1 MLTIMTLNVNYYG
14 SKHGAWSARRKLI
27 CEAIQRAGADV
38 IALQAVSKD
47 PALYDGL
54 DQAAL
59 LAELLQEY
67 RYQVFHSAMQYDD
80 GREEGLAFL
89 SRFAILGTDERRLS
103 LRSGLEDTNRRVVL
117 AARIAAPGGNL
128 QLFNAH
134 FSWVEPQTIDNVRET
149 LEYLGTFNEPLM
161 LVGDLNAAPDSHP
174 MRMLAEAGWHD
185 AWAELHPD
193 EPGYTFESNEPTK
206 RIDYAWLNAQLRP
219 KLKTAHVVATNQD
232 VQGARPSDHLGLT
245 VMVD

>member
-1 MLTIMTLNVNYYG
+1 MLAIMTLNINSYG
-14 SKHGAWSARRKLI
+14 AKHGAWSARRKLI
-27 CEAIQRAGADV
+27 CEAIRNAGAGV
-38 IALQAVSKD
+38 IALQAVGKD

-54 DQAAL
+54 DQAAQ

-67 RYQVFHSAMQYDD
+67 RYQIFHSVMRYDD

-89 SRFAILGTDERRLS
+89 SRFAILGADERRLS
-103 LRSGLEDTNRRVVL
+103 LRSGLEDTNRRMVL
-117 AARIAAPGGNL
+117 AARIAAPEGNL

-134 FSWVEPQTIDNVRET
+134 FSWVEEQTVDNVRET
-149 LEYLGTFNEPLM
+149 LDYLSTFNEPLM
-161 LVGDLNAAPDSHP
+161 LVGDMNATADSRP
-174 MRMLAEAGWHD
+174 MQMLAEAGWHD

-193 EPGYTFESNEPTK
+193 EPGDTFESNAPAK
-206 RIDYAWLNAQLRP
+206 RIDYAWLNDLLRP
-219 KLKTAHVVATNQD
+219 RLKTAHVVADAQD